1 MADDDTDKKWWK
13 DKEKLVPGLI
23 GAAVRAN
30 PPLPRARRPRAIATR
45 KTPFP
50 ATRAER
56 GPPRRR
62 EDARWSPGPRAS
74 FARRFWKRAPGRLT
88 RRPPSLPPPAQIATA
103 AFGGAMLIAKKDK
116 DEDK

>member
-23 GAAVRAN
+23 GAAVRAT
-30 PPLPRARRPRAIATR
+30 PSPRAPSARDRNPEDAVSRDARGTRAAATPRGRPVVAGTSRLVRAAFLETR
-45 KTPFP
+45 AGASDAPSPFP
-50 ATRAER
+50 
-56 GPPRRR
+56 
-62 EDARWSPGPRAS
+62 
-74 FARRFWKRAPGRLT
+74 
-88 RRPPSLPPPAQIATA
+88 PPPAQIATA